1 MKRKISYYSFA
12 FLFWISIGLSNA
24 LAVDFTLI
32 DSDGDVYS
40 VGPFLGKPLNN
51 ESFLVQYTSNDFS
64 TTGEGYLYYD
74 DFYGSVK
81 ILIFENEKTDGF
93 TLEGIWG
100 GDGSTIHYVDNK
112 GQRADLGLYFGNT
125 FRSKRSNT
133 NATRSKNNIKK

>member
-1 MKRKISYYSFA
+1 MKRKINYYSFA
-12 FLFWISIGLSNA
+12 FLFWISIGLTNA
-24 LAVDFTLI
+24 LAADFTLI

-81 ILIFENEKTDGF
+81 ILIFENEKTAGF
-93 TLEGIWG
+93 TLEGIWE
-100 GDGSTIHYVDNK
+100 GDGSTIHYVDNR
-112 GQRADLGLYFGNT
+112 GQRTDLGLYFGNT
-125 FRSKRSNT
+125 LRSKRSKT
-133 NATRSKNNIKK
+133 TRLKSNEKK